1 MTDNEA
7 ETLAIL
13 LELASQIA
21 ALGLDLDVE
30 PPEPDADLEDI
41 ESAAEYAEGL
51 IDAVEHIRHQ
61 VLG

>member
-1 MTDNEA
+1 MTNHEA
-7 ETLAIL
+7 ETLAVL
-13 LELASQIA
+13 AELAGQIA

-30 PPEPDADLEDI
+30 PPEPDEDLEDI

-61 VLG
+61 VLD